1 MADRSELCADVGH
14 PGVTYNEWENR
25 TWCICG
31 LVIYRG
37 RPSTVDEHLAC
48 CGGPLSRRPDA

>member
-1 MADRSELCADVGH
+1 MPDRSELCAAMDH
-14 PGVTYNEWENR
+14 PGVTYNSWENR

-31 LVIYRG
+31 LVTYTG
-37 RPSTVDEHLAC
+37 RPSTVDQHLAC